1 MFTGMFLP
9 GHLEPGQ
16 TYESTVTFEVPE
28 GAMYFDIYYGDDVV
42 IYTSVFDM
50 EGYDFEW
57 VQE

>member
-1 MFTGMFLP
+1 
-9 GHLEPGQ
+9 
-16 TYESTVTFEVPE
+16 
-28 GAMYFDIYYGDDVV
+28 MYFDIYYGDDVV